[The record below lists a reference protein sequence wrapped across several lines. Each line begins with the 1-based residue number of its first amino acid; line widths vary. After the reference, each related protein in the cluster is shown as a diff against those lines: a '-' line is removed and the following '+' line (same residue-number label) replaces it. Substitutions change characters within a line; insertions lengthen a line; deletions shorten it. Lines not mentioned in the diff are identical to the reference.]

1 MKRLYH
7 YIVGSANGK
16 QDQKQGV
23 DCSKNGEAHERTS
36 LLNTTESS
44 QSPLASKEKS
54 LPFDEENLLSENNA
68 ILLNDFTCQADLSS
82 LESYFFPHDNPT
94 IQRYYRFEAT
104 PLTPVVAL
112 YKRPHTDSGVTGL
125 LRRSAV
131 IPSHG
136 TSENDW
142 ILVSVGG
149 RSGWARRHPSGPF
162 QPADT
167 FIAHQ
172 AWMGNHAFL
181 FNGKCMLGS
190 DAPSLVLT
198 NALLLG
204 CGLYHFLV
212 ILPRLTAKHS
222 DTSLWYGISLV
233 LLIASFGLL
242 WITASLD
249 PGIIPARSSPLRP
262 EPPPGLVGHSSNSY
276 RYCSTC
282 NIFRPPRSKHC
293 NSCNVCVS
301 EFDHHC
307 PWTGNC
313 IGERNHTWFVCFL
326 AAVSALSSLVT
337 VCVGVLVADTFLDL
351 LMINTG
357 GIGPVTNSTSASTHV
372 ESRNGFPPSLLYDS
386 EAWTTLWQAIS
397 TMPVTVLFGLFL
409 LLCTWSLLSLLAY
422 HALLISVAQTTNE
435 RVRGVYLTS
444 SNPRDHGCCLN
455 CISFFTRKPPPSQLP
470 KDFSETVQLRRPR
483 TESPWRDS

>member
-1 MKRLYH
+1 MKRFYNYLA
-7 YIVGSANGK
+7 GSTSETYG
-16 QDQKQGV
+16 Q
-23 DCSKNGEAHERTS
+23 KNGGAHERTF
-36 LLNTTESS
+36 LLDAAESS
-44 QSPLASKEKS
+44 QSTLASRTKS
-54 LPFDEENLLSENNA
+54 PQSDEENLRSESHPDSKGNSSNK
-68 ILLNDFTCQADLSS
+68 TS
-82 LESYFFPHDNPT
+82 LESYFFPADNPS

-104 PLTPVVAL
+104 PVTPVVAL

-131 IPSHG
+131 VPSHG
-136 TSENDW
+136 TSDHDW

-167 FIAHQ
+167 FVAHQ

-181 FNGKCMLGS
+181 LKGKCMLGS

-198 NALLLG
+198 NTLLLG

-212 ILPRLTAKHS
+212 VLPRLAAVHR
-222 DTSLWYGISLV
+222 DTSIWYGASLFLLVASLV
-233 LLIASFGLL
+233 LL
-242 WITASLD
+242 WVTACLD

-262 EPPPGLVGHSSNSY
+262 EPPAGLVGHSSNSY

-293 NSCNVCVS
+293 NSCNVCVA

-313 IGERNHTWFVCFL
+313 IGERNHMWFVCFL
-326 AAVSALSSLVT
+326 AAVTTLSSFVT
-337 VCVGVLVADTFLDL
+337 GCVALLVADTFFDL
-351 LMINTG
+351 LISKSG
-357 GIGPVTNSTSASTHV
+357 GIGPVTNSTVDSSA
-372 ESRNGFPPSLLYDS
+372 FPSSLFYDKDV
-386 EAWTTLWQAIS
+386 WTTLWEAIS

-409 LLCTWSLLSLLAY
+409 LLCAWSLLSLLAY

-444 SNPRDHGCCLN
+444 RNPRDQGCCLN
-455 CISFFTRKPPPSQLP
+455 CITFFTRKTSPTQLP
-470 KDFSETVQLRRPR
+470 PDFSREVKLQQTRI
-483 TESPWRDS
+483 ESPWSDS

>member
-1 MKRLYH
+1 MKRLYRYLVEPTNKKH
-7 YIVGSANGK
+7 DR
-16 QDQKQGV
+16 QDEV
-23 DCSKNGEAHERTS
+23 DCATNGGAHERTS
-36 LLNTTESS
+36 LLNTAESS
-44 QSPLASKEKS
+44 QSPHASKTNS
-54 LPFDEENLLSENNA
+54 LHLDEENLVSDDEGVC
-68 ILLNDFTCQADLSS
+68 TEYSTYETYPSS
-82 LESYFFPHDNPT
+82 LESYFFPPDNPT
-94 IQRYYRFEAT
+94 IQRYYRFETT

-136 TSENDW
+136 TAEQDW

-149 RSGWARRHPSGPF
+149 RSGWSRSNPTGPF

-172 AWMGNHAFL
+172 AWMGNHTFL
-181 FNGKCMLGS
+181 CKGKYMLGS

-212 ILPRLTAKHS
+212 ILPRFTTTHTDKA
-222 DTSLWYGISLV
+222 LWYGISLV
-233 LLIASFGLL
+233 PMIASFVLL
-242 WITASLD
+242 WVTASLD
-249 PGIIPARSSPLRP
+249 PGIIPARSSPIRP
-262 EPPPGLVGHSSNSY
+262 EPPAGLVGHSSNSY

-313 IGERNHTWFVCFL
+313 IGERNHKWFVGFL
-326 AAVSALSSLVT
+326 AAVTALSSFVTICVILLVT
-337 VCVGVLVADTFLDL
+337 EKFFD
-351 LMINTG
+351 LMIISSEG
-357 GIGPVTNSTSASTHV
+357 VGPVTNSTAGHFGL
-372 ESRNGFPPSLLYDS
+372 ESPVTSPSSLLYDPQ
-386 EAWTTLWQAIS
+386 AWSTLWEALS
-397 TMPVTVLFGLFL
+397 TMPVTVLFGFFL
-409 LLCTWSLLSLLAY
+409 LLCAWSLLSLLAY

-444 SNPRDHGCCLN
+444 SNPRDQGCCLN
-455 CISFFTRKPPPSQLP
+455 YITFFTRKPPPSRLP
-470 KDFSETVQLRRPR
+470 PDFSKKVRLQRPR
-483 TESPWRDS
+483 IESPWSD